1 MENLAPPPNLKISD
15 WADEHRR
22 LSPEASS
29 EAGQWSTDRAEYQRG
44 IMDAISDEKVE
55 NVVVMAS
62 AQVGKTE
69 MILNMIGYHMDHD
82 PCPILLVQP
91 TQELAATF
99 SRDRLA
105 PMLRDT
111 PTLKERVKDPRT
123 RDSGNTIYH
132 KQFDGGHITLIGA
145 NSPASLASRPI
156 RLVLFDECD
165 RMLPTVEGDPIELAK
180 KRAATFWNR
189 KFVMVSTPTNK
200 GSSRIEAAFENSD
213 QRQYHVPCADC
224 GEYQVMRWSNVQWEE
239 NKVASA
245 CYVCEHCGSIW
256 DDAARFRA
264 IRRGEWRATAP
275 FAGSAGFQ
283 LSGLCSPWT
292 SLESL
297 VRDFLAAK
305 KLPETLRVF
314 INTSLGELWEDE
326 GEGVDDFG
334 ISQNRED
341 YGDKIPDGVVF
352 ITAGADVQDDRLE
365 VEILGSGRDQETWSI
380 GFYTIWGD
388 PSAGQ
393 VWADL
398 DELLNT
404 EYETYDGR
412 VLPIKAT
419 AVDSG
424 GHHTQA
430 VYRYCKARGGRRIF
444 AIKGMGGEGRAPV
457 GKPSTNNNMKCKL
470 FPVGVDTLKEVIYS
484 HLKIKDPGAGYCHF
498 PEHYPEEYFK
508 QLTAEK
514 VVKKFSRG
522 FHQRQWV
529 KIRARNEA
537 LDCRVYALAALSIL
551 NVNVNMIAQKSER
564 QSAKPANEP
573 KRRQR
578 SIRPKRDGFV
588 NGWR

>member
-1 MENLAPPPNLKISD
+1 
-15 WADEHRR
+15 
-22 LSPEASS
+22 
-29 EAGQWSTDRAEYQRG
+29 
-44 IMDAISDEKVE
+44 MDAISDEKVE
-55 NVVVMAS
+55 NVVVMS
-62 AQVGKTE
+62 GAQVGKTE

-82 PCPILLVQP
+82 PCPMLVVQP
-91 TQELAATF
+91 TQEMAATF

-111 PTLKERVKDPRT
+111 PRLQEKTKDPRT

-132 KQFDGGHITLIGA
+132 KQFDGGHITLIGS

-165 RMLPTVEGDPIELAK
+165 RMMPTAEGDPIELAK
-180 KRAATFWNR
+180 KRAATFWNK

-213 QRQYHVPCADC
+213 QRQYYVPCADC
-224 GEYQVMRWSNVQWEE
+224 GEFQTMRWSNVQWEPDE
-239 NKVASA
+239 PKTA
-245 CYVCEHCGSIW
+245 CYSCEHCGSIW

-292 SLESL
+292 PLEGI

-314 INTSLGELWEDE
+314 INTTLGELWEDE

-341 YGDKIPDGVVF
+341 YGEKTPDGVVF
-352 ITAGADVQDDRLE
+352 VTAGCDVQDDRLE
-365 VEILGSGRDQETWSI
+365 VEILGHGRDQETWSL
-380 GFYTIWGD
+380 GFHTIWGD
-388 PSAGQ
+388 PSAAQ

-398 DELLNT
+398 DGLMEN

-412 VLPIKAT
+412 VLPVKSM

-430 VYRYCKARGGRRIF
+430 VYRYCKPRGGRRIF

-484 HLKIKDPGAGYCHF
+484 HLKIKDAGAGYCHF
-498 PEHYPEEYFK
+498 PANYPDEYFK

-529 KIRARNEA
+529 KIRTRNEA

-564 QSAKPANEP
+564 QKANPADEP
-573 KRRQR
+573 KKRQQR
-578 SIRPKRDGFV
+578 PRRPKRDGFV